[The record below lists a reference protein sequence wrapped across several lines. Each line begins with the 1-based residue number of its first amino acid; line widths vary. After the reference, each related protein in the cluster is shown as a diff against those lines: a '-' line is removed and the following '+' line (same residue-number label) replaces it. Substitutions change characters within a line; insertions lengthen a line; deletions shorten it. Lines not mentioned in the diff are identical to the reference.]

1 MVAAPVK
8 RKTTSS
14 SSRRAATSAAADSGL
29 DMELARVIGMSQC
42 RGGGLA
48 CSPATGDVAHP
59 AGAVVVVY
67 SPARDAQVRFLRAP
81 RANSGVKETRAIRPS
96 ATTRG
101 GLGLGFAGASSGGG
115 KPFACVAFSGTSK
128 GDETIA
134 GSFVAAGERGHQP
147 AAVVWSAESGR
158 ALAVLRG
165 HRYGV
170 ESVAFC
176 PSDDAK
182 VLTLGA
188 DNDGHVALWDWRE
201 GTCLARH
208 FCAHD
213 ASGHLRAVS
222 FDATGTAF
230 VTAGARHLKVWTVP
244 TGDAHDDGSKFHAKY
259 RKLAG
264 GGANNKRVF
273 GLVECGS
280 KNADV
285 GGHASHTWVAVC
297 APNTTS
303 THRERRE
310 TDSGD
315 DPTNDSAF
323 SDDDALYALS
333 EEGVLCML
341 RRGERVERWVD
352 ARVRRGGSVAVGGPN
367 VAVAAGDG
375 VVRITVPVEIWFD
388 GRRVC
393 DVRIPCKIGDL
404 QQLELDPRGRFPD
417 ADRDDNRWQP

>member
-48 CSPATGDVAHP
+48 CSPGTGDVAHP

-81 RANSGVKETRAIRPS
+81 TRSNSGVKKARAIRPS

-101 GLGLGFAGASSGGG
+101 GSGLGSAGASSVG
-115 KPFACVAFSGTSK
+115 KPFACVAFSGVSK

-134 GSFVAAGERGHQP
+134 GAFVAAGERGHQP
-147 AAVVWSAESGR
+147 AAIVWSADSGR

-170 ESVAFC
+170 VAVAFC
-176 PSDDAK
+176 PSDDAR

-208 FCAHD
+208 FCSHD

-230 VTAGARHLKVWTVP
+230 VTAGVRHLKVWTVP
-244 TGDAHDDGSKFHAKY
+244 TGSPHDESSRFHAKY

-264 GGANNKRVF
+264 GGAK
-273 GLVECGS
+273 
-280 KNADV
+280 
-285 GGHASHTWVAVC
+285 
-297 APNTTS
+297 
-303 THRERRE
+303 
-310 TDSGD
+310 
-315 DPTNDSAF
+315 
-323 SDDDALYALS
+323 
-333 EEGVLCML
+333 
-341 RRGERVERWVD
+341 
-352 ARVRRGGSVAVGGPN
+352 
-367 VAVAAGDG
+367 
-375 VVRITVPVEIWFD
+375 
-388 GRRVC
+388 
-393 DVRIPCKIGDL
+393 
-404 QQLELDPRGRFPD
+404 
-417 ADRDDNRWQP
+417 